1 MSAAAVLCQKNFGS
15 ELIVSSNESAV
26 RVTISVG
33 EGALSLVAHRV
44 AHPS

>member
-1 MSAAAVLCQKNFGS
+1 MSLAAVRSQKNFGS
-15 ELIVSSNESAV
+15 ELIVSSNESSV
-26 RVTISVG
+26 VTISVG

>member
-1 MSAAAVLCQKNFGS
+1 MSAAAVLCQKNFGI
-15 ELIVSSNESAV
+15 ELIVSSNESSV
-26 RVTISVG
+26 VTISVG